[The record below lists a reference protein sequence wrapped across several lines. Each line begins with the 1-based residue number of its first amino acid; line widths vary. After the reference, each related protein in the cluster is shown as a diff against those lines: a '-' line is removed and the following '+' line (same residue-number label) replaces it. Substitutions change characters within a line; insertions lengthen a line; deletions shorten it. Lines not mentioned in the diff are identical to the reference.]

1 MIDFR
6 ERYIA
11 ARRAVIARDLKRLNP
26 MQRKAAM
33 TTEGPLL
40 LLAGAGSGKTTVLI
54 QRVYNLLTY
63 GRGSDSD
70 FVPEWATEEDLTFL
84 ETFPD
89 RPDDLEVS
97 RARRLCAVDVPRPWE
112 IIAIT
117 FTNKA
122 AGELKDRLAA
132 RLGPMAND
140 IWASTFHSACVR
152 ILRRDIDRIG
162 FDKDFTIYDTDD
174 AKRVIKDIV
183 KEQNLDEKS
192 FQPKSILTIISGA
205 KDKYQSPEDF
215 AKAHSSENDWKMSRI
230 AKVYA
235 AYEKKLRAANALDF
249 DDIIYHT
256 VTLLQQEPEVLA
268 YYQNK
273 FRYVLVDEYQDT
285 NHLQYLLTSLLAG
298 GRKNLCVVGDD
309 DQSIYRFRGANIE
322 NILNFEQQYPAART
336 IRLEQNYRSTQ
347 NILDAAN
354 AVINN
359 NAGRKGK
366 TLWTDNG
373 AGETVTVKTN
383 FNEGDEANYVVGDI
397 LMGVNRGRNFRDTA
411 VLYRMN
417 AQSNALEYA
426 MKRNGIPYKVVG
438 GMKFFDRAEVK
449 DMLAYLCVLNNPMDD
464 LRLRRIINNPP
475 RGIGAT
481 TLDKVAVLA
490 EGQGASLYEIIRNAD
505 LFPELKSASTKL
517 LKFADLIDGL
527 RRQGADLALPE
538 FYDAVCDQTGY
549 VKALEEK
556 NDMESRG
563 RIENVQELKSNILGF
578 LEQDPEDATLS
589 GFLNEIALYTDL
601 DSVDAD
607 DNCVTMM
614 TIHSAKGLEFPVV
627 YVVGMEEGI
636 FPGSSAQY
644 DQEELEEERRLCYV
658 AMTRAKEKLT
668 LTNCRQR
675 MLYGRT
681 SANRASRFLEE
692 IPEENMH
699 WESKPEPRFG
709 GMEHDSTFGGD
720 RWEGGSFGS
729 SYSGGSS
736 YGGYAP
742 RPARPSTGIY
752 TSGGPREN
760 GSVHAYRAEQAPR
773 QRPLASAQRSA
784 APAAGLMQLEKGDM
798 VRHTAFG
805 QGMVLSV
812 RPMGGDALVE
822 VAFDQVGSK
831 KLMLKSAGKHMEK
844 L

>member
-1 MIDFR
+1 MTDFR

-192 FQPKSILTIISGA
+192 FQPKSVLTIISGA

-215 AKAHSSENDWKMSRI
+215 AKAHSAENDWKMSRI

-354 AVINN
+354 AVIKN

-383 FNEGDEANYVVGDI
+383 FNESDEANYVVGDI

-505 LFPELKSASTKL
+505 LFPELKSASAKL

>member
-1 MIDFR
+1 MTDFNQ
-6 ERYIA
+6 RYID
-11 ARRAVIARDLKRLNP
+11 ARRAVIARDFQRLNP
-26 MQRKAAM
+26 MQRQAAM
-33 TTEGPLL
+33 TTEGPLR

-63 GRGSDSD
+63 GRGSDTNE
-70 FVPEWATEEDLTFL
+70 VPQEATEEDLAFL
-84 ETFPD
+84 EQFPD
-89 RPDDLEVS
+89 QPTPEEKR
-97 RARRLCAVDVPRPWE
+97 RAIRLCAVDVPRPWE

-132 RLGPMAND
+132 RLGSAAND

-174 AKRVIKDIV
+174 AKRVIRDIL
-183 KEQNLDEKS
+183 KEQNLDEKT
-192 FQPKSILTIISGA
+192 FQPRSVLSVISSA
-205 KDKYQSPEDF
+205 KDRYEGPEAF
-215 AKAHSSENDWKMSRI
+215 AQKSEHANDWKMTRI
-230 AKVYA
+230 AKIYA
-235 AYEKKLRAANALDF
+235 AYEKKLRSANALDF

-256 VTLLQQEPEVLA
+256 VTLLQQEPEVLQ
-268 YYQNK
+268 YYQDK

-322 NILNFEQQYPAART
+322 NILNFENQYKNART

-354 AVINN
+354 AVIKNN
-359 NAGRKGK
+359 TGRKGK

-373 AGETVTVKTN
+373 AGETVTIKTN
-383 FNEGDEANYVVGDI
+383 FNESDEANYVVGDI

-426 MKRNGIPYKVVG
+426 MKRNGVPYKVVG

-481 TLDKVAVLA
+481 TVDKVTALA
-490 EGQGASLYEIIRNAD
+490 EAQGASMYEILRNAD
-505 LFPELKSASTKL
+505 LFPELKSASAKL
-517 LKFADLIDGL
+517 LKFADLIDSL
-527 RRQGADLALPE
+527 RRAGGTLALPE
-538 FYDAVCDQTGY
+538 FYDAVCEQSGY

-578 LEQDPEDATLS
+578 LEQEPEDATLA

-601 DSVDAD
+601 DSVEAD
-607 DNCVTMM
+607 DNCVTLM
-614 TIHSAKGLEFPVV
+614 TIHSAKGLEFPTV

-644 DQEELEEERRLCYV
+644 DEEELEEERRLCYV

-668 LTNCRQR
+668 LTNARQR

-681 SANRASRFLEE
+681 STNRPSRFLEE

-699 WESKPEPRFG
+699 WISRPEPGFG
-709 GMEHDSTFGGD
+709 GRQSAGDSWGDSSFGDYSVSG
-720 RWEGGSFGS
+720 ESFGS
-729 SYSGGSS
+729 QRSAGAGGRNPSRMSSWSSGGVHS
-736 YGGYAP
+736 Y
-742 RPARPSTGIY
+742 RDTGAK
-752 TSGGPREN
+752 P
-760 GSVHAYRAEQAPR
+760 P
-773 QRPLASAQRSA
+773 QRPLESVRRSGASSA
-784 APAAGLMQLEKGDM
+784 GAPMLQLQKGDM
-798 VRHTAFG
+798 VEHTAFG
-805 QGMVLSV
+805 QGMVLSM

-822 VAFDQVGSK
+822 VAFDQVGTK
-831 KLMLKSAGKHMEK
+831 RLMLKSAAAHMEK
-844 L
+844 I

>member
-1 MIDFR
+1 MTDF
-6 ERYIA
+6 EQRYVT
-11 ARRAVIARDLKRLNP
+11 ARKAVIARDLARLNP
-26 MQRKAAM
+26 MQRQGAM

-70 FVPEWATEEDLTFL
+70 EVPDWATEEDLGFL
-84 ETFPD
+84 EHFPD
-89 RPDDLEVS
+89 RPDGDEV
-97 RARRLCAVDVPRPWE
+97 RRVHRLCAVDAPRPWE

-122 AGELKDRLAA
+122 AGELKERLAA
-132 RLGPMAND
+132 RLGPAAND
-140 IWASTFHSACVR
+140 VWASTFHSACVR

-174 AKRVIKDIV
+174 AKRVIKDIL
-183 KEQNLDEKS
+183 KEQNLDEKTFPVRS
-192 FQPKSILTIISGA
+192 VLSAISA
-205 KDKYQSPEDF
+205 SKDRYEGPEVF
-215 AKAHSSENDWKMSRI
+215 RKKAEAANDWKNTRI
-230 AKVYA
+230 AKIYA
-235 AYEKKLRAANALDF
+235 AYQQKLSTANALDF

-256 VTLLQQEPEVLA
+256 VTLLQKEPKVLD
-268 YYQNK
+268 YYQKK

-285 NHLQYLLTSLLAG
+285 NHLQYLLTGLLAG
-298 GRKNLCVVGDD
+298 GHRNLCVVGDD

-322 NILNFEQQYPAART
+322 NILNFEKQYKDARV

-347 NILDAAN
+347 HILDAAN
-354 AVINN
+354 AVIKNN
-359 NAGRKGK
+359 EGRKGK

-373 AGETVTVKTN
+373 SGDVVTVKTN
-383 FNEGDEANYVVGDI
+383 FNEGDEANFVAGDI

-411 VLYRMN
+411 ILYRMN

-426 MKRNGIPYKVVG
+426 LKRNAIPYKVVG

-464 LRLRRIINNPP
+464 LRLRRIINTPA

-481 TLDKVAVLA
+481 TMDKVAELA
-490 EGQGASLYEIIRNAD
+490 AEQGASLYEVIRNAD
-505 LFPELKSASTKL
+505 LFPTLKTAAGKL
-517 LKFADLIDGL
+517 TKFADLIDGL
-527 RRQGADLALPE
+527 RRAGGTLALPE

-549 VKALEEK
+549 VRALEEK

-601 DSVDAD
+601 DSVEAD

-636 FPGSSAQY
+636 FPGTASMY
-644 DQEELEEERRLCYV
+644 DEEELEEERRLCYV
-658 AMTRAKEKLT
+658 AMTRAREKLVM
-668 LTNCRQR
+668 TNARQR

-681 SANRASRFLEE
+681 SANKSSRFLDE
-692 IPEENMH
+692 IPAEDMR
-699 WESKPEPRFG
+699 WESKPEPKFGTYDEDSFG
-709 GMEHDSTFGGD
+709 GSRWGDDFG
-720 RWEGGSFGS
+720 GGSFGGS
-729 SYSGGSS
+729 SYSGSS
-736 YGGYAP
+736 GRSGGYV
-742 RPARPSTGIY
+742 
-752 TSGGPREN
+752 SGG
-760 GSVHAYRAEQAPR
+760 VHTYK
-773 QRPLASAQRSA
+773 STK
-784 APAAGLMQLEKGDM
+784 PAAQTLRTSSRGSTPVAPSVGLIQLSQGDQ
-798 VRHTAFG
+798 VEHTAFG
-805 QGMVLSV
+805 KGTVVSV
-812 RPMGGDALVE
+812 KPMGGDALAE
-822 VAFDQVGSK
+822 VAFETGTK
-831 KLMLKSAGKHMEK
+831 KLMLKAAGKHLKK

>member
-192 FQPKSILTIISGA
+192 FQPKSVLTVISHA
-205 KDKYQSPEDF
+205 KDQYQSPEDF

-354 AVINN
+354 AVIKN

-383 FNEGDEANYVVGDI
+383 FNESDEANYVVGDI

-798 VRHTAFG
+798 VCHTAFG